1 MLLGR
6 NICIKCFML
15 FLNKI
20 LFLVIIEDLIL
31 NGCCIIDF
39 VIVFV
44 VRDRYFLYVVLIF

>member
-6 NICIKCFML
+6 NVCIICFML
-15 FLNKI
+15 FLNKF

-31 NGCCIIDF
+31 NGCWIIDF

-44 VRDRYFLYVVLIF
+44 VKD